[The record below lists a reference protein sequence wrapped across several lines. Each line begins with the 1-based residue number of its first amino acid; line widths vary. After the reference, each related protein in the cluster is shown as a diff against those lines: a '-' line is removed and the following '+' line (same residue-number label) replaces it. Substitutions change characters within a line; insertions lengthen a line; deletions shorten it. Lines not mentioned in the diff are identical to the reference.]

1 MRSPL
6 FTLVAGPP
14 GIGKTTW
21 IRQQIAAAGQPAGY
35 LNLGAGA
42 MSLDGIYLAA
52 ELPNLFLWEEADLL
66 DWEIDERSCPLFVEL
81 GFQIDPSTLSLP
93 RVAACRRVAVLP
105 PAATQT
111 EWHDWAEEVVVGG
124 MGVSLPAVVSSEAQV
139 LDLWRSPL
147 TGQVFD
153 PASLDTAWFEL
164 THGAYGKV
172 LRAKGLFDVADGRA
186 FYFNFVNVTAAPT
199 ATSSPSPSPSS
210 DSPATDL
217 PATGLPATPPTTDY
231 TELDLPRWLEGRP
244 TRLSGI
250 EVLGIGLDQGAIA
263 QTLKDCCLDD
273 QAIAYYQQQLK
284 ASPD

>member
-6 FTLVAGPP
+6 LTLVAGPP

-42 MSLDGIYLAA
+42 VPLDGTYLAA

-66 DWEIDERSCPLFVEL
+66 DWELDERSCPLFVEL

-124 MGVSLPAVVSSEAQV
+124 MGVSLLAMVSSEAQV

-153 PASLDTAWFEL
+153 PASLDTVWFEL

-186 FYFNFVNVTAAPT
+186 FYFNFVNAFVNATAAPT
-199 ATSSPSPSPSS
+199 ATSSPSPSLSS
-210 DSPATDL
+210 DLSATDL
-217 PATGLPATPPTTDY
+217 SAAPPTTDY

-244 TRLSGI
+244 TRLSGV
-250 EVLGIGLDQGAIA
+250 EVLGIGLDQRAIA

-273 QAIAYYQQQLK
+273 EAIAYYQQQLK
-284 ASPD
+284 ASLG